1 MIYYGL
7 VCIKLET
14 FLFHLAVYVHIH
26 THIKCAV
33 CLSELNILAHADL
46 IVESK
51 ECKKFMAYLLHIF
64 F

>member
-51 ECKKFMAYLLHIF
+51 EC
-64 F
+64 